1 LKTLGFIGGL
11 GPEATIDY
19 YRLIVEEYRRQKPD
33 DSYPRI
39 IINSINLTEIINFL
53 ETKQYSSVTE
63 RIVDEI
69 DKLACAGAD
78 FALIS
83 SNTPHI
89 VFDEISSQSSLPL
102 ISIVCASRNAAKSLG
117 LKRLGLFGS
126 GFTMKARFYPQ
137 VFAEDS
143 MQVLMPAPE
152 EQDYIHVCYMDEL
165 VKGIFRDETRAALL
179 AIVDRMK
186 KQEGIDGLILGGT
199 ELPLIL
205 RDVGDQGIP
214 FLDTTRIHVQVA
226 VKEMLA

>member
-1 LKTLGFIGGL
+1 MKTLGFIGGL
-11 GPEATIDY
+11 GPESTIDY
-19 YRLIVEEYRRQKPD
+19 YRLIVAEYRRQRPD

-39 IINSINLTEIINFL
+39 IINSINLTEIIDYL
-53 ETKQYSSVTE
+53 EATQYSRIAE
-63 RIVDEI
+63 RMVDEI

-89 VFDEISSQSSLPL
+89 VFDEISSRSSLPL
-102 ISIVCASRNAAKSLG
+102 ISIVCAACDAAKSLG

-126 GFTMKARFYPQ
+126 GFTMKARFFPQ
-137 VFAEDS
+137 VFAAQG
-143 MQVLMPAPE
+143 MQVLMPVPE
-152 EQDYIHVCYMDEL
+152 EQEYIHRHYMDEF

-186 KQEGIDGLILGGT
+186 KQEAIDGLILGGT

-214 FLDTTRIHVQVA
+214 FLDTAQIHVQAA
-226 VKEMLA
+226 VKEILS